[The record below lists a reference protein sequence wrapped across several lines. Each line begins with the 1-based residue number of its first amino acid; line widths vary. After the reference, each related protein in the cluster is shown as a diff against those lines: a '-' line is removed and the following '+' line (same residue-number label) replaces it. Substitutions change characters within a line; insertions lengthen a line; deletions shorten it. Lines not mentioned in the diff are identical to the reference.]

1 MKGFFL
7 DFFHSVSIVI
17 ILVIAIIA
25 SQVARKALNR
35 YARRNGNN
43 MRINA
48 TTFSFLKNAAS
59 FAIFAVAVIAVIHL
73 IPGLE
78 KLATTL
84 WASAGILSVVIG
96 LATQQ
101 TFGNIVSGIFIVI
114 SKPFRIGDSI
124 KLPNGNQGV
133 VEDITLQF
141 TVISNPEN
149 GHIIVPNSVI
159 TRDFVINSTII
170 DDKVCNLI
178 NLKIMTDDVD
188 RAIALIE
195 EIATSHPD
203 YYDASKSEIPQ
214 NSNSEFKPVIVQ
226 VVDLMDSWII
236 LRLSVWCKS
245 SAKAFTMRSDL
256 LLAIKKRFTAEG
268 IKI

>member
-1 MKGFFL
+1 MKGAFL
-7 DFFHSVSIVI
+7 DFFHSVSILI
-17 ILVIAIIA
+17 ILVVALIV

-35 YARRNGNN
+35 YALRSTGN

-48 TTFSFLKNAAS
+48 TTFSFLKNASS
-59 FAIFAVAVIAVIHL
+59 FVIFAVALIAVIHL

-101 TFGNIVSGIFIVI
+101 TFGNIVSGIFIVV

-124 KLPNGNQGV
+124 KLPNGNQGI

-141 TVISNPEN
+141 TVINNPEN
-149 GHIIVPNSVI
+149 GHIIVPNAVI
-159 TRDFVINSTII
+159 TRDYVVNSTII

-188 RAIALIE
+188 RAILLLQ
-195 EIATSHPD
+195 EIASAHPD
-203 YYDASKSEIPQ
+203 FYNASGSEV
-214 NSNSEFKPVIVQ
+214 NRVSTDELKPVMVQ
-226 VVDLMDSWII
+226 VVDLMDSWIT

-245 SAKAFTMRSDL
+245 SAKASGMRSDL